1 MSKEVEYI
9 CSLPQLQ
16 ELADFWITQLQL
28 EAWDIR
34 VMFGSKDDLLDD
46 DGGIADGISL
56 QIYSVEKAVI
66 KVLTQESH
74 RKDVETEEWPFK
86 QDMEVT
92 LVHELLHLAWEPF
105 RPKIDGST
113 EYLMWH
119 TQLDRTAKLLVE
131 LKRHGE
137 KNDEK

>member
-1 MSKEVEYI
+1 MSREVEYI

-16 ELADFWITQLQL
+16 ELTDFWIKQLHL

-34 VMFGSKDDLLDD
+34 VMFGDKDDLRDD
-46 DGGIADGISL
+46 EGGIADGVAMHL
-56 QIYSVEKAVI
+56 YSVEKAVI

-74 RKDVETEEWPFK
+74 REDVESEEWPFK
-86 QDMEVT
+86 QDMETT
-92 LVHELLHLAWEPF
+92 LVHELLHLTWEPF
-105 RPKIDGST
+105 RPKAEGSA

-131 LKRHGE
+131 LKRCGGE
-137 KNDEK
+137 VRAA